1 MELTT
6 GLCMHTH
13 MHALAHVLACTHANT
28 VTREAEGRL
37 RSMRDKAAEG
47 LVISKW

>member
-1 MELTT
+1 
-6 GLCMHTH
+6 MHTH
-13 MHALAHVLACTHANT
+13 MYALAHVLAYTRANT

-47 LVISKW
+47 LVLSKW